1 MVETFSL
8 YPTFSLKAFKN
19 DGSAG
24 LLQLIPLDF
33 LPPPAV
39 PPPLG
44 IFKGPSNLPFSD
56 SMYHLNE
63 FF

>member
-1 MVETFSL
+1 MVVTFSL

-44 IFKGPSNLPFSD
+44 IFTSCNLSFLD